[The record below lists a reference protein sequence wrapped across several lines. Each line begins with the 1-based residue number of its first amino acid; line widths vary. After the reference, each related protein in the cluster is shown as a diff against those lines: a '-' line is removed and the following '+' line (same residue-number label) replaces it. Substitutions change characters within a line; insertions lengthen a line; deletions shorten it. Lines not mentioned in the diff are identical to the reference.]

1 VKRSYTGMLLS
12 MLAVFA
18 SGIGVGALGYHSYT
32 VKTVAATTTTQPPRR
47 SPEEWR
53 KAYVEELRQRLQLD
67 AKQVGDLNTI
77 LDDTRSQFHSLK
89 NRQKKEA
96 DELREQIRSDQRNK
110 VTAMLK
116 PEQRD
121 DYVKFWEERDRKMKA
136 DMAAREQAAK
146 AAQAGKAGN

>member
-1 VKRSYTGMLLS
+1 

-32 VKTVAATTTTQPPRR
+32 VKAVAATSGTQQPKR

-53 KAYVEELRQRLQLD
+53 KAYVEELRQRLQLNTT
-67 AKQVGDLNTI
+67 QIGDLNTI
-77 LDDTRSQFHSLK
+77 LDETRSQFHALRT
-89 NRQKKEA
+89 RQKQEA
-96 DELREQIRSDQRNK
+96 DQLRDQIRADQRAK

-121 DYVKFWEERDRKMKA
+121 EYAKFWEERDRKMKA
-136 DMAAREQAAK
+136 DQAAREQAAK
-146 AAQAGKAGN
+146 AAKAGN

>member
-1 VKRSYTGMLLS
+1 

-32 VKTVAATTTTQPPRR
+32 IRTVMATPKR

-53 KAYVEELRQRLQLD
+53 KMYVEDLRQRLQLD

-77 LDDTRSQFHSLK
+77 LDETRTQFHALRS
-89 NRQKKEA
+89 RQKTEA
-96 DELREQIRSDQRNK
+96 DLLRDQIRMDQRNK

-121 DYVKFWEERDRKMKA
+121 EYHKFWEERDRKMKA
-136 DMAAREQAAK
+136 EMAAREQAEK
-146 AAQAGKAGN
+146 KKSGKAGN